1 MRRHLLERQRLPT
14 LREIAA
20 EFGIRSANGVQG
32 HIRALA
38 RHGVVQR
45 LDKQQAV
52 NYRLQGVRLRLEEET
67 ATLPDEDPRHADR
80 LSCRSA
86 ATARQDS

>member
-1 MRRHLLERQRLPT
+1 LPT

-20 EFGIRSANGVQG
+20 EFGMRSANGVVG

-52 NYRLQGVRLRLEEET
+52 NYRLQGVRLRLDDET
-67 ATLPDEDPRHADR
+67 TPPPDECLRPADR
-80 LSCRSA
+80 LSCRNA
-86 ATARQDS
+86 ATAVQDS